1 MLGKILSFKY
11 WFNFHPTNLSSDGL
25 QFLTIFLAVLLFL
38 AIIFSLAKKR
48 IRGLYNKIYRR
59 LSSFFLTNFIIGIF
73 LLFFA
78 YEAVPFL
85 SSRIWFLLWVL
96 GMLVW
101 LSFIIYALA
110 QIPKLKEKLAKE
122 QEYKKYLPDRKR

>member
-11 WFNFHPTNLSSDGL
+11 WFNFHPTNLSPDGL

-48 IRGLYNKIYRR
+48 IRGLYHKIYRR

-101 LSFIIYALA
+101 LGFIIYALA

-122 QEYKKYLPDRKR
+122 QEYKKYLPGRK